1 MVLEVIKIEYIL
13 EKDKSVIVINQPFF
27 KNDLKL
33 FAKIGSQIDSLVQN
47 VNIYC
52 KDVSMWIVIANFV
65 VLTMNREKKTL

>member
-13 EKDKSVIVINQPFF
+13 EKDKSVSVINQSFF
-27 KNDLKL
+27 KDDLKL
-33 FAKIGSQIDSLVQN
+33 FAKIGSQIDSLMQN